1 MFMRETAEKTKVFDQ
16 VIQKAKILSEK
27 FKQRA
32 AHIDSSGEFPYEN
45 FQTLK
50 ESDFLSLTVPTEYGG
65 TGLNLVEYLHVQEIL
80 AQGDA
85 PTALSF
91 GWQLGVVLENAE
103 NKKWNEQSFKNLSN
117 KIIHDKIL
125 LNLVQTE
132 NATGSPSRGAA
143 PRTTAIL
150 EGSKWR
156 INGRKSFASMAA
168 ALDYSIA
175 TATIL
180 PSGNKGFFLIDH
192 SLEGVSVVET
202 WDSIAMRGTRSDD
215 LILEDVIVDQDTLL
229 IEENKGTSTPRG
241 WYLQIA
247 AVYLGI
253 AVAARDYTIQFAS
266 EFQPVSLPGPIKDVP
281 EVRRKIGEIELALF
295 NAREV
300 LYATARKW
308 VEYPEKRSEMSPDLA
323 AAKHIV
329 TNKANEVVDLCMRIV
344 GARSLSA
351 DNPLQ
356 RHFRDVRAGLHNPP
370 TDDAVVYS
378 LADAVFRQ

>member
-1 MFMRETAEKTKVFDQ
+1 MRETAEKTELFDQ
-16 VIQKAKILSEK
+16 VKQQAIKLAAM
-27 FKQRA
+27 FKERA
-32 AHIDSSGEFPYEN
+32 AHTDSTGEFPYEN
-45 FQTLK
+45 FQALK
-50 ESDFLSLTVPTEYGG
+50 ESNFLSLTVPPEYGG
-65 TGLNLVEYLHVQEIL
+65 KGLNLSEYLQIQEIL

-85 PTALSF
+85 ATALSF
-91 GWQLGVVLENAE
+91 GWQLGVILENAE
-103 NKKWNEQSFKNLSN
+103 NRKWDEHSFQDLSY
-117 KIIHDKIL
+117 KIVHDKIL
-125 LNLVQTE
+125 LNLAQTE

-143 PRTTAIL
+143 PTTIASS
-150 EGSKWR
+150 EGTKWK
-156 INGRKSFASMAA
+156 INGRKSFASIAA
-168 ALDYSIA
+168 ALDYSIV
-175 TATIL
+175 TATIH

-192 SLEGVSVVET
+192 SLEGVAVEET

-215 LILEDVIVDQDTLL
+215 IILDDVLVDQEALL
-229 IEENKGTSTPRG
+229 VEENKGTVTPRG

-253 AVAARDYTIQFAS
+253 AAAARDYTIQFAS
-266 EFQPVSLPGPIKDVP
+266 ELRPASLPGPIKEVP

-308 VEYPEKRSEMSPDLA
+308 IDYPEKRSAMSPDLA

-329 TNKANEVVDLCMRIV
+329 TNNANHVVDLCMRIA

-351 DNPLQ
+351 NNPLQ

-370 TDDAVVYS
+370 TDDAVVYT
-378 LADAVFRQ
+378 LADHALK